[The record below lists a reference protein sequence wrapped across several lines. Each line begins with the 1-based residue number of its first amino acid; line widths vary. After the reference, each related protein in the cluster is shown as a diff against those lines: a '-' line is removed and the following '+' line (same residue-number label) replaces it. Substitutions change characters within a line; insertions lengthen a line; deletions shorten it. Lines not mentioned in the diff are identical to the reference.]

1 MLRSILKHYTGLVVI
16 VVGLLFLSG
25 GFLYDI
31 LFAGIPY
38 QDPPPALQQ
47 QYAASAA
54 TAQTLY
60 IIGIAI
66 VLLGIVINIVQR
78 MRRRSRA

>member
-1 MLRSILKHYTGLVVI
+1 MMPRPVLQRYAGLLVI

-54 TAQTLY
+54 TAQTFY
-60 IIGIAI
+60 IIGIVI
-66 VLLGIVINIVQR
+66 VLLGIVITVVQR
-78 MRRRSRA
+78 MRQRG